1 MKKAL
6 SITSGKHR
14 RYTCKCGAHVSV
26 SIPVSK
32 AKHKCGSCGQDLKG
46 CDYTIEDLSVRRRE
60 DA

>member
-6 SITSGKHR
+6 SVGSGKHR
-14 RYTCKCGAHVSV
+14 LYKCRCGAVVGV

-32 AKHKCGSCGQDLKG
+32 ATHKCGSCGRDLKG